1 MSDMKLIMENWRSF
15 EKATK
20 NVQQTHV
27 FLFENNEPVKTDFNV
42 LLEKY
47 DNKQITEDQLIKL
60 WEDSFNYEYEQLLK
74 EVDWEKEA
82 EMTAD
87 PDYKPPHEREQVGI
101 AEKINDFIL
110 KLSIQAHQ
118 MIEKGSVLA
127 FKAVSKAAGLVGKF
141 KDRHPLLTKV
151 ILAVLMSIVIYGLM
165 SFLDPE
171 TAMAKI
177 KVGDQ
182 VIGDQTAQALRG
194 SFDTIVRGD
203 EALQQYASQ
212 GVPVGQLGLPSVE
225 YMETRAQFEEIIKLA
240 QASPKEIPVEKLV
253 EMLPKNLE
261 LAAKLVEVVSTEV
274 VEQVDI
280 AMETAIKA
288 DAALEAGKITSEQHR
303 EVTGGIRGLAEWFKK
318 WKSVGKSID
327 APGSYRTFT
336 HEVPMPKAGMFK

>member
-15 EKATK
+15 EKAAK
-20 NVQQTHV
+20 NMQQTHV
-27 FLFENNEPVKTDFNV
+27 FLFENNEPVKADFNV

-60 WEDSFNYEYEQLLK
+60 WEDSFNYEYEQLLE

-151 ILAVLMSIVIYGLM
+151 ILAILLSLVIYGLM
-165 SFLDPE
+165 SFLDPAE
-171 TAMAKI
+171 AQAKI
-177 KVGDQ
+177 KVGDR
-182 VIGDQTAQALRG
+182 VLGDQAAQAIRG
-194 SFDTIVRGD
+194 SFDTIVRSD

-212 GVPVGQLGLPSVE
+212 GVPVGPLGLPSVE
-225 YMETRAQFEEIIKLA
+225 YMETRAQFEEIIRLA
-240 QASPKEIPVEKLV
+240 QSSPKEIPVEKLV

-261 LAAKLVEVVSTEV
+261 RAAKLAETISTTVVDLV
-274 VEQVDI
+274 
-280 AMETAIKA
+280 ETAQDTAVKA
-288 DAALEAGKITSEQHR
+288 DAAFNAGKITSAEHYN
-303 EVTGGIRGLAEWFKK
+303 VTGGIRGLAEWFKK
-318 WKSVGKSID
+318 WKSIAAGLDTSD
-327 APGSYRTFT
+327 SFTTFA
-336 HEVPMPKAGMFK
+336 HHVPMPKAGMFK